1 MKIIIIGTG
10 KVGFS
15 LAEQLLNEKH
25 DITIVDTQ
33 DSALHRAT
41 DALDIMSVKG
51 NGVSTDTLREA
62 GAEDADLLVAATNSD
77 EVNMSAVS
85 PPSTW
90 EPSTPSPASA
100 TRSITWA
107 CTN

>member
-33 DSALHRAT
+33 DSALRRAT

-62 GAEDADLLVAATNSD
+62 GAEDADQIGR
-77 EVNMSAVS
+77 
-85 PPSTW
+85 
-90 EPSTPSPASA
+90 ASC
-100 TRSITWA
+100 RERV
-107 CTN
+107 